1 MPFDYS
7 QTDDPRDF
15 SELIPHN
22 TIATTQMRIRPGNAG
37 PDGLYKRTARGDAE
51 MLDCEFVVLDGP
63 FAKRKFWDNFMLAGT
78 TDGQK
83 EMVLTNRGRLKK
95 ILESARGIKK
105 GDTSEQNLALYRAED
120 KDFNNIIFVA
130 RIGVKKGEPKNDG
143 SGTSWS
149 DKNYL
154 LAAITPDQK
163 DWHPV
168 EQPPPFN
175 GGGATAPTGAA
186 PAGSAPAGH
195 AHYPAAVGTLMRKL
209 RTVGMVSPSAL
220 EDEWQRRA
228 TAAAIEAARSVVTLG
243 GPIPPATPVGRLN
256 DTELGWVLAAML
268 FAWIRTRAEQA
279 AAEELD
285 TEQTIRMTGLD
296 PEPWDAGAV
305 AAILPELASTSF
317 DWSQPITAWPKDTMV
332 EFLLT
337 AMRLIRKAMIARD
350 LSDKGV
356 SRQSNASTIAR
367 QANAAAGGPLMT
379 PDEWN
384 DEIGL

>member
-22 TIATTQMRIRPGNAG
+22 TIATVQMRIRPGNAG

-51 MLDCEFVVLDGP
+51 MLDCEFVALDGP
-63 FAKRKFWDNFMLAGT
+63 FAKRKFWDNFMLAGS

-175 GGGATAPTGAA
+175 GGGATAPTGARRWTPHPRARSPSPRRHGHADAQAPHRRDGLGDGPRGRMAAARHRRRHRGRAQRRHARRPHPTSHAGRATERHRAGLGPRRDAVRLDPHPRRAGGRGRARHRADHPNDGARSGALGRRRRGGDPARAREYELRLVTADHSLAEAHNDRVLAHGHAAPRRSTPA
-186 PAGSAPAGH
+186 PALFLPAGTTSR
-195 AHYPAAVGTLMRKL
+195 PA
-209 RTVGMVSPSAL
+209 SA
-220 EDEWQRRA
+220 
-228 TAAAIEAARSVVTLG
+228 S
-243 GPIPPATPVGRLN
+243 
-256 DTELGWVLAAML
+256 
-268 FAWIRTRAEQA
+268 
-279 AAEELD
+279 
-285 TEQTIRMTGLD
+285 
-296 PEPWDAGAV
+296 
-305 AAILPELASTSF
+305 S
-317 DWSQPITAWPKDTMV
+317 
-332 EFLLT
+332 
-337 AMRLIRKAMIARD
+337 
-350 LSDKGV
+350 
-356 SRQSNASTIAR
+356 
-367 QANAAAGGPLMT
+367 
-379 PDEWN
+379 
-384 DEIGL
+384 